1 MVLEYF
7 GLLAASAAFE
17 FGYVRWAKFAASDAV
32 GKTVTYSVAVAG
44 LGLLG
49 LKGAL
54 ELPGGWIAYLAGIGL
69 GACAAAYLGRR
80 ERLSTATSA
89 VG

>member
-1 MVLEYF
+1 MGSRQLAQYL

-17 FGYVRWAKFAASDAV
+17 FGYVRWAKHAATDAV
-32 GKTVTYSVAVAG
+32 GKTTAYSVAVAA

-54 ELPGGWIAYLAGIGL
+54 ELPCGWILYLAGIAL
-69 GACAAAYLGRR
+69 GASGAAYLGRA
-80 ERLSTATSA
+80 ERRIPAT
-89 VG
+89 